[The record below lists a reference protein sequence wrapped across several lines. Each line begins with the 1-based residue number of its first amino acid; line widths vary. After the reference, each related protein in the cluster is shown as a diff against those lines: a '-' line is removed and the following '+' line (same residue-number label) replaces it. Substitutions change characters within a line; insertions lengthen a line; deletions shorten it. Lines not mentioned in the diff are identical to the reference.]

1 MGPVSGAAPSKQAG
15 DGIRNPVTRGFL
27 VNARAAIITVL
38 LGIAPIQA
46 FAGEERVKWWQS
58 DNVKAEI
65 GLTEAQSVE
74 IERIFQATLPRMRVE
89 KEELDRQERA
99 LSKLMNGVSA
109 GESEISL
116 MVDRVESARAKASKT
131 RLLMLYRMHQVLS
144 PAQREKLDIVHSR
157 QRGGRRGPG
166 QP

>member
-1 MGPVSGAAPSKQAG
+1 MNARTAIITLLLGAAP
-15 DGIRNPVTRGFL
+15 F
-27 VNARAAIITVL
+27 
-38 LGIAPIQA
+38 QA

-58 DNVKAEI
+58 DTVKADI
-65 GLTEAQSVE
+65 GLSEAQSTE
-74 IERIFQATLPRMRVE
+74 IERIFQSVLPQMRVE

-99 LSKLMNGVSA
+99 LSKLMDGASA
-109 GESEISL
+109 GEAEISL

-144 PAQREKLDIVHSR
+144 PAQREKLDVVHSR

-166 QP
+166 